1 MIKNILI
8 TTLILLLGIVSKA
21 QTIYESVQTG
31 NWEDLATWTTV
42 TYSVVFVPPSGYT
55 IVPTYGP
62 ATTPPT
68 SADYVTI
75 KDNHTVTINSAATA
89 RVTTMYSTAVTTPAK
104 IVVTTGN
111 SLTSDTVSFY
121 PTGTGLSQVENNGT
135 VTAVKTSFTLS
146 SAGAVGEITNNS
158 TYRTTNTVFDE
169 TQGTARIII
178 NTGGIYR
185 TDDVQTK
192 NTSPTNTVFDL
203 SSGTGVLRIRGN
215 FTTSTGNHPSIIGG
229 TAGSKVEYR
238 GTSAQTINTSFPE
251 FVFCDLRVFNPA
263 GASLDAPLTTVNLKR
278 DLGVFSS
285 GVFNQNAQ
293 SIDVARNLIVN
304 TSNSTFTSN
313 ASLNVVNRLTNKGT
327 FNMTGGNILNVG
339 QDLVN
344 TGTFNGNGTIN
355 ITRHFTNDNG
365 NFVSTGCNINV
376 QRNWSN
382 SGGTYTYHAGDI
394 VTLNGTTGN
403 CNFFG
408 TTEFYELVVDKSG
421 KRATVGSGDIVNIKG
436 FLTINAGDFRVTTG
450 EATLLSDASG
460 TAQLEAIASG
470 ASFTGSL
477 NVQRYLA
484 LGNDGWRE
492 VTSPVQGTTLL
503 DWQNDG
509 IVFSGFTGAD
519 YDGST
524 WYSWVNSYTYN
535 EPNANGVKADGW
547 VATTNITNPTSFTNG
562 HRIYMGNG
570 GAMTATLSV
579 KGVPNTG
586 LQAVNITNGGTGA
599 SDVQNGWNLI
609 GNPYPC
615 TIDWNGLATSNTESA
630 YWIWNATAGNYGV
643 YQTGGATGTNGVD
656 RYIAHSQ
663 AFWVHATAS
672 TGSIIFQ
679 ESNKVRVDKAFV
691 KSYIDEDFVRVK
703 LTGNVNPYSDEVI
716 ISFSN
721 EATENFD
728 NEMDRNKMFTELTD
742 EAPTLTVMSQDGLD
756 LSIAC
761 VNEYKTMDIPLKA
774 YAGSSAYGTYTIEFD
789 IPNNKLVSACVT
801 LEDLETG
808 TITDVKSTPSYTF
821 TTTANSPEQ
830 RFILHVVQPFETQ
843 VTSVSCASTMDGQIE
858 VSGSGV
864 AGETFI
870 LMNGAT
876 SVDTLVADANG
887 VVTFGNL
894 PAGTYTLNSSIASNC
909 GASTFDIVINQPV
922 ELVAQFELDNDVLY
936 LDGNATVTPTNT
948 SNGSQYYWDF
958 GDGVTSIDVNPT
970 HTYTSAGIYVITLT
984 VENGSCS
991 ETTTQTVEVRATTG
1005 IEEAIRASAIEVIST
1020 NGFITINI
1028 NTELSNAK
1036 LILLDVNGRKVKEQ
1050 MVQSNKIILSTTDMA
1065 KGMYLINIQSAEGN
1079 LVEKCM
1085 IR

>member
-8 TTLILLLGIVSKA
+8 TTVVLLLSIVSKA

-42 TYSVVFVPPSGYT
+42 TYSVVFIPPAGYV

-75 KDNHTVTINSAATA
+75 KDNHTVTINSAGEALI
-89 RVTTMYSTAVTTPAK
+89 TTLYSTDVSTPAK
-104 IVVTTGN
+104 IVVTAGN

-146 SAGAVGEITNNS
+146 SVGAVGELTDNG
-158 TYRTTNTVFDE
+158 TYRTTTTLFDE
-169 TQGTARIII
+169 TQGVARILI
-178 NTGGIYR
+178 NSGGIYR

-192 NTSPTNTVFDL
+192 NTAPANTLFDL
-203 SSGTGVLRIRGN
+203 SSGNGVLRIRGD
-215 FTTSTGNHPSIIGG
+215 FTTTTGDHPTITGG

-238 GTSAQTINTSFPE
+238 GTAAQTINASYPE
-251 FVFCDLRVFNPA
+251 FVFCDLRVYNAA
-263 GASLDAPLTTVNLKR
+263 GASLDAPLTSANLKR
-278 DLGVFSS
+278 DLGIYSY
-285 GVFNQNAQ
+285 GVFNQNVHYV
-293 SIDVARNLIVN
+293 DVARNLIVN
-304 TSNSTFTSN
+304 TTNNTFNSN
-313 ASLNVVNRLTNKGT
+313 ANINVVNRLTNKGT
-327 FNMTGGNILNVG
+327 FNFTGGNTLTIG

-344 TGTFNGNGTIN
+344 TGTFNADGTIAIARN
-355 ITRHFTNDNG
+355 FTNDNG
-365 NFVSTGCNINV
+365 TFVSSGCNIDV
-376 QRNWSN
+376 ERNWSN
-382 SGGTYTYHAGDI
+382 SGGTYTYQSGDI
-394 VTLNGTTGN
+394 VTLKGTAAN
-403 CNFFG
+403 CNFSG
-408 TTEFYELVVDKSG
+408 STEFYELVLDKSG
-421 KRATVGSGDIVNIKG
+421 KRAVVGAGDVVNIKG
-436 FLTINAGDFRVTTG
+436 FLTLNAGEFRVTTG

-460 TAQLEAIASG
+460 TGQLGTIASG
-470 ASFTGSL
+470 ASFTGDL
-477 NVQRYLA
+477 NVQRFLA

-492 VTSPVQGTTLL
+492 VTSPVQGTTLA

-509 IVFSGFTGAD
+509 IIFTGFPGAD
-519 YDGST
+519 YDGT
-524 WYSWVNSYTYN
+524 NWYSWINSYTYN

-547 VATTNITNPTSFTNG
+547 VATTNITNATTFTKG

-586 LQAVNITNGGTGA
+586 LQVANITNGGSGA
-599 SDVQNGWNLI
+599 SDDQNGWNLI

-615 TIDWNGLATSNTESA
+615 TIDWNSLGTSNTESA

-656 RYIAHSQ
+656 KYIAHSQ
-663 AFWVHATAS
+663 AFWVHATGS
-672 TGSIIFQ
+672 TGSVFFQ
-679 ESNKVRVDKAFV
+679 ESNKVRIDKAFV

-703 LTGNVNPYSDEVI
+703 LTGNVNPYSDEAI

-742 EAPTLTVMSQDGLD
+742 EAPTLAVLSQDGFD

-761 VNEYKTMDIPLKA
+761 VNEYKTIDIPLKA
-774 YAGSSAYGTYTIEFD
+774 YAGATAHGTYTIEFD
-789 IPNNKLVSACVT
+789 IPANKLVAACVT

-808 TITDVKSTPSYTF
+808 TITDVKTTPSYTF

-830 RFILHVVQPFETQ
+830 RFILHIVQPFETQ
-843 VTSVSCASTMDGQIE
+843 VTPVSCASTTDGQIE
-858 VSGSGV
+858 ISGSGIS
-864 AGETFI
+864 GETFI
-870 LMNGAT
+870 LMSGNT
-876 SVDTLVADANG
+876 PVDTLEAING
-887 VVTFGNL
+887 SVLFSNL
-894 PAGTYTLNSSIASNC
+894 PAGTYTLNSSVSSSC
-909 GASTFDIVINQPV
+909 GASSFDIVIEQPV
-922 ELVAQFELDNDVLY
+922 ELVAQFDLDNDVLY
-936 LDGNATVTPTNT
+936 LDGNATVTPINE
-948 SNGSQYYWDF
+948 SNGSQYFWDF
-958 GDGVTSIDVNPT
+958 GDGANSTDVNPT
-970 HTYTSAGIYVITLT
+970 HTYTSAGVYVITLT
-984 VENGSCS
+984 VENGNCS
-991 ETTTQTVEVRATTG
+991 ETTTQTVEVRVSTG
-1005 IEEAIRASAIEVIST
+1005 IEESESTSAIDVIT
-1020 NGFITINI
+1020 TKGLITITINTDLL
-1028 NTELSNAK
+1028 NDK
-1036 LILLDVNGRKVKEQ
+1036 LVLVDVNGRKVKEQ
-1050 MVQSNKIILSTTDMA
+1050 MVQSNKVILSTSDLA